1 VAEQTDVKVLIPRI
15 RRAVEGAGAPEVLT
29 DEAVRDLAADA
40 IAEVMLYT
48 GSVFGK
54 QLVVTATDDTTG
66 YPTEYATS
74 DALTLP
80 EQAVIATQAALDYF
94 FHRFA
99 STKVSERIA
108 DEAQTWEYTLSANL
122 LRDQLKQLVAE
133 RDKALAALEGAAPM
147 DRYESFIAVRDAHT
161 SQLIEPWVDGNG
173 GVGGQTS
180 EDFRFG
186 VAEVPSWLP

>member
-1 VAEQTDVKVLIPRI
+1 VATQTPVSALVPRI
-15 RRAVEGAGAPEVLT
+15 RRAVEGAGAPEVLSV
-29 DEAVRDLAADA
+29 DAVRDLAADA
-40 IAEVMLYT
+40 IAEVILYT

-54 QLVVTATDDTTG
+54 QLVVTATDDQTG
-66 YPTEYATS
+66 APTDYATS

-94 FHRFA
+94 FHQFA

-108 DEAQTWEYTLSANL
+108 DEAQTWEYTLSATL

-133 RDKALAALEGAAPM
+133 RDKALAALESGVPLES
-147 DRYESFIAVRDAHT
+147 YVSFIAVRDAHT